1 MASRAEW
8 QKILRKT
15 IKLENGEGWSVR
27 GMEIRG
33 LLKTQVTHR
42 FPEDGRRETT
52 FIPYEWNSRNQT
64 KITTAIG
71 ELKRLINERNL
82 TLKEAEKFRV
92 GSTEEGRATSV
103 TNWEHLSEAFMDSRK
118 GNRAPTKRDLKTN
131 MLRVLELHKKKPRPI
146 NRGVLMY
153 L

>member
-82 TLKEAEKFRV
+82 TLKEVVA
-92 GSTEEGRATSV
+92 
-103 TNWEHLSEAFMDSRK
+103 L
-118 GNRAPTKRDLKTN
+118 
-131 MLRVLELHKKKPRPI
+131 
-146 NRGVLMY
+146 
-153 L
+153 